1 MKRKV
6 LITGVSGFLGKH
18 LIVYLL
24 KHTDWQII
32 GQYRN
37 KKPLLPVDFQ
47 ERISFFQ
54 AKMDHREQFAK
65 IFVQHQPDTI
75 IHLAAMAR
83 FDDGQSNPEEAILTN
98 FFGSINLMQ
107 QAMKNHVKHFIF
119 TSSDLARN
127 ARSAVGIS
135 KLLIEY
141 FIVMHQNSQM
151 KSMALRLPN
160 IYDSPATV
168 FDIFKRQIANN
179 EDLTI
184 TDPGMARRF
193 LTVDESCTFLHKLIL
208 EGKRQSVYAIDQK
221 PLFIK
226 DLADIMIRNS
236 GKSLKIKFI
245 GAKAGEKL
253 YEDSYDK
260 DEIAE
265 YLNEKLI
272 RLKTALPKA
281 EEINRLASLLQVN
294 QSLIKNIE
302 AVFQTLKR

>member
-6 LITGVSGFLGKH
+6 LITGASGFLGKH
-18 LIVYLL
+18 LIAYLL
-24 KHTDWQII
+24 KHTNWQII

-37 KKPLLPVDFQ
+37 NKPLLPVNFQ

-54 AKMDHREQFAK
+54 AKMNHIEQFAK
-65 IFVQHQPDTI
+65 VFLQYQPDTI

-83 FDDGQSNPEEAILTN
+83 FADGQSNPEEAIFTN
-98 FFGSINLMQ
+98 FFGSINLIQ
-107 QAMKNHVKHFIF
+107 QAIKNHVKHFIF

-141 FIVMHQNSQM
+141 FVVMNQNSQM

-160 IYDSPATV
+160 IYDSPSTV

-184 TDPGMARRF
+184 TDLGMARRF
-193 LTVDESCTFLHKLIL
+193 ITVDESCTFLHELIL
-208 EGKRQSVYAIDQK
+208 KGKRQSIYAIDQK

-226 DLADIMIRNS
+226 DLANIMIRNS
-236 GKSLKIKFI
+236 GKSLKIKII

-260 DEIAE
+260 DEITD
-265 YLNEKLI
+265 YLNKKLI
-272 RLKTALPKA
+272 RLKTRLPET
-281 EEINRLASLLQVN
+281 EEINRLTSLLQAN
-294 QSLIKNIE
+294 QSLTKNTE
-302 AVFQTLKR
+302 AVFQTLIR